1 MQEVGGG
8 VGRNEG
14 GAARKGPDKRRSDK
28 SYSEMSEES
37 FERVSERG
45 FDTAAETDSESVLRL
60 NLITDPSSVSSR
72 SIVLWRLSALVP

>member
-1 MQEVGGG
+1 M
-8 VGRNEG
+8 N
-14 GAARKGPDKRRSDK
+14 
-28 SYSEMSEES
+28 EES

-45 FDTAAETDSESVLRL
+45 FDTAAETDSESVLWL